1 MKAGRKERRKEGE
14 RKEGRKKGKRKRG
27 MNKGSYECLN
37 AGKQVYL
44 L

>member
-1 MKAGRKERRKEGE
+1 MKAGRKERKEGE
-14 RKEGRKKGKRKRG
+14 RQEGRKKGKRKRG
-27 MNKGSYECLN
+27 MKKGSYERLN

>member
-1 MKAGRKERRKEGE
+1 MKAGRKERKEGE
-14 RKEGRKKGKRKRG
+14 RQEGRKKGKRKRG
-27 MNKGSYECLN
+27 MKKGSYECLN